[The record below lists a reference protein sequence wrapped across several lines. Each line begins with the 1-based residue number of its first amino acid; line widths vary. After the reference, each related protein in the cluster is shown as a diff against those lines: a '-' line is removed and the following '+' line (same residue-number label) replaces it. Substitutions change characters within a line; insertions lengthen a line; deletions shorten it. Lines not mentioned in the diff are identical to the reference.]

1 LRQNEPL
8 TFRLCRDIQK
18 IKGQPFPAHISLK
31 QLLITGPP
39 GSGKSMMVSKLGG
52 WPEEGYIDLT
62 LKRWWAAS
70 SLSFKPREVHLG
82 FPFVGINQ
90 VLAVFEPEWLSL
102 KEKPDI
108 DTSRIMIPPT
118 KVYFFSVDWFKRH
131 VFEFLLPPAELLL
144 ERRLERQKKAT
155 HHVDQGLE
163 RLTIEQQLRA
173 YQTAAL
179 FLHNSGFTVYC
190 RESPDGQ
197 PLEIVQSEE
206 MPTVPRMATM

>member
-1 LRQNEPL
+1 MRQDEPL
-8 TFRLCRDIQK
+8 TLRLCSDIQK
-18 IKGQPFPAHISLK
+18 IKGQSFPAHISLK

-62 LKRWWAAS
+62 LKRWWTAS
-70 SLSFKPREVHLG
+70 RLSFKPREVHLG

-102 KEKPDI
+102 EEKPAIDI
-108 DTSRIMIPPT
+108 SRIEIPP
-118 KVYFFSVDWFKRH
+118 KKLYFFSVDWFKRY

-155 HHVDQGLE
+155 HHVDQRLE
-163 RLTIEQQLRA
+163 LLTIEQQLRA
-173 YQTAAL
+173 YQTVAL
-179 FLHNSGFTVYC
+179 FLHKSGFTVYC
-190 RESPDGQ
+190 RESTDGQ
-197 PLEIVQSEE
+197 PLEIVQPEE
-206 MPTVPRMATM
+206 MPTAQRMASM